1 MTAKQGYELDQ
12 RAIEEVRVMMSLSIE
27 ERLRHVR
34 ECCRLLADLFN
45 IQAEAAFLACE
56 VSLSTDAY
64 NALTTICRT
73 SADDLERLVR
83 EMPPSL
89 ANWHG
94 EAIVDRL

>member
-1 MTAKQGYELDQ
+1 MSVKRGFGTAF
-12 RAIEEVRVMMSLSIE
+12 EEVPVSMTLSVE

-34 ECCRLLADLFN
+34 ECCRLLADFFN

-56 VSLSTDAY
+56 VSLSMDAY

-89 ANWHG
+89 ANWQG
-94 EAIVDRL
+94 ESAIERL